1 MTPDRVPQD
10 IRTQA
15 AEQGGTPYTTPEGEA
30 YLIIPTPMGD
40 RVFVNSCPHRRLPL
54 DRRGRLQ
61 FSGEQPLLVCPNHG
75 AKFEIE
81 SGRCVAGPCF
91 GKHLQRVPDLESHS
105 KV

>member
-1 MTPDRVPQD
+1 MTPDRIPQD

-15 AEQGGTPYTTPEGEA
+15 AKQGGAPYTTPEGET

-61 FSGEQPLLVCPNHG
+61 FSGEQRLLVCPNHG
-75 AKFEIE
+75 AKFESE

-105 KV
+105 EV